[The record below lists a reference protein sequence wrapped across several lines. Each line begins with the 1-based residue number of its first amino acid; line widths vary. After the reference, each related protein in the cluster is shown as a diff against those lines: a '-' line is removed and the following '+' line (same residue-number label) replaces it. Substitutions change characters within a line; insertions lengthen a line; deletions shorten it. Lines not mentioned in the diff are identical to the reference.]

1 MTGSFLCANGQFD
14 DGGKYRKL
22 FGTNPSGKGHGLIR
36 SPVCFSMISR
46 LLVVILAIV
55 LPIEE
60 TGKKKTERED
70 ELMTTEAM
78 AS

>member
-1 MTGSFLCANGQFD
+1 
-14 DGGKYRKL
+14 
-22 FGTNPSGKGHGLIR
+22 
-36 SPVCFSMISR
+36 MISG

-70 ELMTTEAM
+70 ELMTTEAI

>member
-1 MTGSFLCANGQFD
+1 
-14 DGGKYRKL
+14 
-22 FGTNPSGKGHGLIR
+22 
-36 SPVCFSMISR
+36 MISG
-46 LLVVILAIV
+46 LLVVALAIV

-70 ELMTTEAM
+70 GLITAEAM